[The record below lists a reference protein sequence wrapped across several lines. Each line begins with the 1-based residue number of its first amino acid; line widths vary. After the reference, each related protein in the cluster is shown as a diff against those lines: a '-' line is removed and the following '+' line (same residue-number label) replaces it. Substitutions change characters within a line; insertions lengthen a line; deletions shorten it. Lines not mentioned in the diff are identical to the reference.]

1 MGQSKRRIVVVSD
14 LDGTLLDH
22 DNYRFEE
29 VLPTLDRM
37 KDLGLELVINTSK
50 TKSEWLVLQKELA
63 ISGPFI
69 VENGSALYHQEGV
82 NIYGSQ
88 RHEVL
93 QVLDLYRG
101 DFLFKGFHEA
111 HLEEIIEW
119 TGLERAAALRA
130 ACREYSEPLV
140 WMDCATKEKEFC
152 RLIREHGMRTHRGG
166 RFLHVL
172 GDTDKG
178 KPLSFFK
185 NDVILI
191 ALGDRPNDLEMLR
204 EAQIGVIV
212 ASSDGY
218 FLEAKEPFMRTSQ
231 TGPRGWVEAMSHL
244 LNQIE
249 SQRLSISSYV

>member
-82 NIYGSQ
+82 NVYGSP

-119 TGLERAAALRA
+119 TGLGRAAALRA

-140 WMDCATKEKEFC
+140 WMD
-152 RLIREHGMRTHRGG
+152 
-166 RFLHVL
+166 
-172 GDTDKG
+172 
-178 KPLSFFK
+178 
-185 NDVILI
+185 
-191 ALGDRPNDLEMLR
+191 
-204 EAQIGVIV
+204 
-212 ASSDGY
+212 
-218 FLEAKEPFMRTSQ
+218 
-231 TGPRGWVEAMSHL
+231 
-244 LNQIE
+244 
-249 SQRLSISSYV
+249 